1 MEYLKTY
8 VFPSRTQG
16 LGPSVR
22 SADFAEILVADYFQ
36 FLANWLVPRIRYR
49 FKAIPDEST
58 KGTDILA
65 FQLAGGTNLAKEVY
79 SANDV
84 MLCVEVKAQFSG
96 SAAPSKLQEAI
107 DHSAKDQYR
116 KGLSL
121 NAMHQRLRQIGDLA
135 GVQLV
140 TRFQNPTDHPYLSR
154 SAATAFYCESVF
166 KEEVVSTASTA
177 QHPESGT
184 LVLFVF
190 KGQEMMK
197 LVHRLYEVA
206 ANEA

>member
-1 MEYLKTY
+1 MQTADGKTVKILTFEHADDPGILSRWAKHFRQHYCLDSEIDQLRQPTGLSRMEYLKTY

-107 DHSAKDQYR
+107 DHSA
-116 KGLSL
+116 
-121 NAMHQRLRQIGDLA
+121 
-135 GVQLV
+135 
-140 TRFQNPTDHPYLSR
+140 R
-154 SAATAFYCESVF
+154 SE
-166 KEEVVSTASTA
+166 
-177 QHPESGT
+177 
-184 LVLFVF
+184 
-190 KGQEMMK
+190 
-197 LVHRLYEVA
+197 
-206 ANEA
+206 